1 MSSQQSMKKA
11 ELIVS
16 TVLQVGVILSALTIL
31 AGTVLLFSNMGN
43 AQSSYRRYV
52 TPNYSFP
59 HTISTLKSALLTGS
73 GTGFIEIGV
82 FLLILTPILR
92 VATSILIFKR
102 QKDTPM
108 TLVTLFVLLVL
119 ISSFVLK

>member
-43 AQSSYRRYV
+43 GQSSYRRYV

-59 HTISTLKSALLTGS
+59 HTISTLKSALLAGS